1 MRLNSNTFSPL
12 PQVDSLFGTVNFSK
26 YSAVFSTRWIAAVGL
41 ALLVLALSGCALKG
55 SEVATGGVVFSAD
68 SNDNVDIY
76 KIDDETGQPVRLTSA
91 NGRDFAPA
99 WSPNKK
105 TIAFLSDRNG
115 TPSLWVMDLSGESK
129 RQISVADR
137 TVESFRWA
145 PDSKRIGAEFSDS
158 ATHWIDVIDV
168 ESGEAIALTSRA
180 EDVRIGDWSP
190 DGQWLVYAAIK
201 GQDRGIRRRN
211 PTGVD
216 EITITTGEDVDP
228 RWSPNGK
235 YIAFN
240 RIAED
245 GSTALVVTDKDG
257 GNATDLSP
265 DESESSS
272 FDWAPDSKHIAFVSE
287 TSGNAEIYVAT
298 PDGKDIE
305 QLTSNR
311 VIDADPRW
319 NSKGSSILFLSEGD
333 GSYDVYSMNK
343 DGERQVRM
351 TTMSDLIIEAD
362 W

>member
-1 MRLNSNTFSPL
+1 MRLNSNTFSPTSQNKL
-12 PQVDSLFGTVNFSK
+12 RFEVMIIPKNRP
-26 YSAVFSTRWIAAVGL
+26 VFSTRWIFALSL
-41 ALLVLALSGCALKG
+41 ALLAIALSACALKG

-68 SNDNVDIY
+68 TGDNVDIF
-76 KIDDETGQPVRLTSA
+76 KIDDETGEPVRLTSA

-105 TIAFLSDRNG
+105 IIAFLSDRNG
-115 TPSLWVMDLSGESK
+115 TPSLWVMDLLGESK
-129 RQISVADR
+129 RQISKAGE
-137 TVESFRWA
+137 TIEGFRWA
-145 PDSKRIGAEFSDS
+145 PDSKRIGVEISDPE
-158 ATHWIDVIDV
+158 THWIEVINI
-168 ESGEAIALTSRA
+168 ESGESVFLTSRS

-201 GQDRGIRRRN
+201 GEDRGIRRRN

-216 EITITTGEDVDP
+216 EITVTSGKDIDP

-235 YIAFN
+235 FIAFN

-245 GSTALVVTDKDG
+245 GSTALIVTDKDG
-257 GNATDLSP
+257 GNATSLSP
-265 DESESSS
+265 DESKSSS
-272 FDWAPDSKHIAFVSE
+272 FDWAPDSKHIVFVSE

-298 PDGKDIE
+298 PDGKDIN

-311 VIDADPRW
+311 VIDAAPRW

-351 TTMSDLIIEAD
+351 TTTSDLILEAD